1 MSASWLFRPREE
13 AALKPTQTGS
23 PVSFVANVVRLP
35 QKGLSVVIEADAA
48 QRAAL
53 AGAHGLSSVESYRAD
68 LLVTAWK
75 RNGVKISGRVEA
87 DITQA
92 CVVTLDPLHA
102 HIEEPVEGLFLPQDS
117 KLGRL
122 GFEGGGEILLDAE
135 GPDSPETFEGDT
147 IDVGALAEQF
157 FGLAIDPY
165 PRKPG
170 AELESDEDGPT
181 ETEFQQKLRSLFGK
195 S

>member
-1 MSASWLFRPREE
+1 MKHADP
-13 AALKPTQTGS
+13 QS
-23 PVSFVANVVRLP
+23 PVSFVANVGRLP
-35 QKGLSVVIEADAA
+35 QKGLTVVIEPDVR

-53 AGAHGLSSVESYRAD
+53 ASEHELLSVESYRAE
-68 LLVTAWK
+68 LLVAPWK
-75 RNGVKISGRVEA
+75 RNGVKVSGRVEA

-92 CVVTLDPLHA
+92 CTVTLDPVEA
-102 HIEEPVEGLFLPQDS
+102 HIDEAVDALFLPEES
-117 KLGRL
+117 KLGRQ
-122 GFEGGGEILLDAE
+122 GFDGGGEILLDAE
-135 GPDSPETFEGDT
+135 GPDSPETFSGDT

-170 AELESDEDGPT
+170 ASLEAAGDADPVGN
-181 ETEFQQKLRSLFGK
+181 EFQQKLQSLLGK

>member
-1 MSASWLFRPREE
+1 MKHAD
-13 AALKPTQTGS
+13 THS
-23 PVSFVANVVRLP
+23 PVSFVANVARLP
-35 QKGLSVVIEADAA
+35 QKGLPVVIDADAG

-53 AGAHGLSSVESYRAD
+53 AGEHDLLSVENYRAD
-68 LLVTAWK
+68 LLVTPWK
-75 RNGVKISGRVEA
+75 RNGVKVSGRVEA

-92 CVVTLDPLHA
+92 CIVTL
-102 HIEEPVEGLFLPQDS
+102 EPVEAHIDEAVEALFLPQES
-117 KLGRL
+117 KLGRQ

-135 GPDSPETFEGDT
+135 GPDSPETFSGDT
-147 IDVGALAEQF
+147 IDVGELAEQF

-170 AELESDEDGPT
+170 TSLAASDET
-181 ETEFQQKLRSLFGK
+181 EPEESEFQQKLRSLLGK